1 MVQMLV
7 AGKAEHDTRS
17 KENAMIEFNET
28 ADMDFI
34 PSPRVLNSHLF
45 LRQLSSEIVEKRS
58 RVVHVIRNPKDLVVS
73 FYFHMKQLRMFQDN
87 GFEDFALKFL
97 NSTDFQGN
105 NKNNSFYTAPQQ
117 QLYELFALYK
127 STNVMFQNTHQ
138 YVT

>member
-1 MVQMLV
+1 MLV
-7 AGKAEHDTRS
+7 AGKAEHDSRS

-58 RVVHVIRNPKDLVVS
+58 RVVHVIRNPKDVVVS
-73 FYFHMKQLRMFQDN
+73 FYFHMKQLRIFQDN

-105 NKNNSFYTAPQQ
+105 NKNNSFYTSPQQ
-117 QLYELFALYK
+117 QLYELLALYK
-127 STNVMFQNTHQ
+127 STNVIFQNTHQ